1 MSQSERSEF
10 EGTGDCLE
18 KLLVGSDS
26 DLVCSSSK
34 SVGSSGSSAG
44 LDLGVAFRF
53 LTALGLVGF
62 SGWIFLF
69 LLGFSRSGFFRIS
82 AVSLNKYIV
91 QK

>member
-18 KLLVGSDS
+18 KDFVCSGS

-44 LDLGVAFRF
+44 LDLGAAFRF
-53 LTALGLVGF
+53 LTVLGLVDF

-69 LLGFSRSGFFRIS
+69 LLGFSRSEFCRTS
-82 AVSLNKYIV
+82 VVSLNKY
-91 QK
+91 